1 MIAELHDR
9 ITAAEASIRT
19 LRALRPW
26 IIAGTIASIIGTILK
41 ILPIHPQG
49 NELLTPPSPAT
60 NTNSLH
66 IGTTATPD
74 AESRA
79 AWLTTEDV
87 ARREKKSPR
96 TILTWITEGR
106 ILRHGARSLGV
117 AEDELVKIAVR
128 TLGLGELAAMR
139 LAHDLA
145 TLGRCFEVVMGD
157 LGQVIL
163 AIALFQGHSAASVEC
178 YACPRGQIFVD
189 GVSNQGVREPKTTRK
204 SRGGGHDLEG
214 QCRCEPFQEGGPRS
228 LAGHLEKR

>member
-106 ILRHGARSLGV
+106 ITPAPIQTDRAWLISPDYIVTTPQPL
-117 AEDELVKIAVR
+117 
-128 TLGLGELAAMR
+128 
-139 LAHDLA
+139 
-145 TLGRCFEVVMGD
+145 
-157 LGQVIL
+157 
-163 AIALFQGHSAASVEC
+163 SAA
-178 YACPRGQIFVD
+178 
-189 GVSNQGVREPKTTRK
+189 T
-204 SRGGGHDLEG
+204 SR
-214 QCRCEPFQEGGPRS
+214 
-228 LAGHLEKR
+228 